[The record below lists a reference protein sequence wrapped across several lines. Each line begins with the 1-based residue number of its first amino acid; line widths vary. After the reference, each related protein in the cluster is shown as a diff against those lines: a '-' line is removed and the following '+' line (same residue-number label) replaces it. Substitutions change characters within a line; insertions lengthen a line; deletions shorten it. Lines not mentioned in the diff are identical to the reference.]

1 MAFSAVKVMMMSF
14 VGTFI
19 AWRLSWNLHTA
30 DLALFLQGLER
41 AVDRGDPER
50 GDALQGKGQD
60 FVRQQ
65 RMLLLGQD
73 RLDGLLLAG
82 CASFDSQVTNMNF
95 CLSYFKPSTMAETL
109 CLIIES

>member
-1 MAFSAVKVMMMSF
+1 MAFSAVKVMMVSF

-19 AWRLSWNLHTA
+19 AWRLSRDLHTA
-30 DLALFLQGLER
+30 DLALFLKGLER
-41 AVDRGDPER
+41 AVDSGDPER
-50 GDALQGKGQD
+50 GDALQGNGQD
-60 FVRQQ
+60 LIRQE

-73 RLDGLLLAG
+73 GLDGLLLAG

-109 CLIIES
+109 CLIMES

>member
-19 AWRLSWNLHTA
+19 ARCLSWDFHTA
-30 DLALFLQGLER
+30 DLSLFLKGLER
-41 AVDRGDPER
+41 TVDRGDPER
-50 GDALQGKGQD
+50 GDALQGMGQD
-60 FVRQQ
+60 LVRQQ
-65 RMLLLGQD
+65 RMLLLCQD
-73 RLDGLLLAG
+73 GLDGLLLAG

-109 CLIIES
+109 CLIMES